1 MEKNGDRAV
10 TPTAADWVDWEV
22 GTVDRRI
29 FWDQAIYERELE
41 RVFARSWL
49 FVAHESQVQAP
60 GSFVTTYMGEDSVI
74 VARDDDG
81 IAVFLNSCPH
91 RGNRVCFADSGQARQ
106 FTCNYHGWTFGLDGA
121 LKRMPKVGLY
131 KSTPGFR
138 MQDWGLKRARVAD
151 YKGLVFATFAEEA
164 PELEDW
170 LGDFRWYLDAVL
182 DAEAGGTEF
191 LPGGA
196 TRSVMG
202 CNWKFPADNFVGDIY
217 HALWTHL
224 GGAEPTLGR
233 HGGVQVENA
242 GSYQVSVNGH
252 GWEFNDSF
260 LGNAATMGDRDL
272 LRYMRS
278 RQEAITARLG
288 KFRADMWGSVASA
301 TIFPN
306 FSFLPGYFTFRTF
319 QPKGPLK
326 TEIHAWT
333 LVPKDMPDDIKDRF
347 RRGSMRTFSPSGL
360 LEMDDGENWE
370 HSTSANAGWIT
381 RHQRLCYAMAPGG
394 DLERNDLPGIVSAG
408 QLSDANQRL
417 FYKRWA
423 EMMDAESWADIPVA
437 QPTAGAKVDA

>member
-1 MEKNGDRAV
+1 MNVRAQ
-10 TPTAADWVDWEV
+10 DLVDWDF
-22 GTVDRRI
+22 GTVERRI
-29 FWDQAIYERELE
+29 FWDSAIYERELE
-41 RVFARSWL
+41 RIFARSWL
-49 FVAHESQVQAP
+49 FVAHESQVEAP

-74 VARDDDG
+74 VARADSG
-81 IAVFLNSCPH
+81 AINVFLNSCPH
-91 RGNRVCFADSGQARQ
+91 RGNRVCFADSGQGRQ
-106 FTCNYHGWTFGLDGA
+106 FTCNYHGWAFGLDGA
-121 LKRMPKVGLY
+121 LKKMPKMGIY
-131 KSTPGFR
+131 KQTPGFR
-138 MQDWGLKRARVAD
+138 MEDWGLKQARVGN
-151 YKGLVFATFAEEA
+151 YKGLIFATFCEEA
-164 PELEDW
+164 PSLEEW

-182 DAEAGGTEF
+182 DAEPGGTEF

-196 TRSVMG
+196 TRSVMK

-224 GGAEPTLGR
+224 GGAEPTLGAY
-233 HGGVQVENA
+233 GGVKVDNA

-260 LGNAATMGDRDL
+260 IGNAATMGDRDL
-272 LRYMRS
+272 LRYMKS
-278 RQEAITARLG
+278 RQEAITVRLG
-288 KFRADMWGSVASA
+288 EFRAKMWGSVASA

-333 LVPKDMPDDIKDRF
+333 LVPRNMPDEIKDRF
-347 RRGSMRTFSPSGL
+347 RKGSMRTFSPSGL

-370 HSTSANAGWIT
+370 FSTQANAGWVT
-381 RHQRLCYAMAPGG
+381 RNQRLCYAMAPAGEVEQDG
-394 DLERNDLPGIVSAG
+394 LPGSVTAG

-423 EMMDAESWADIPVA
+423 QMMDAESWADIPIDNA
-437 QPTAGAKVDA
+437 TATMEAAE

>member
-1 MEKNGDRAV
+1 MNVRAQ
-10 TPTAADWVDWEV
+10 DLVDWDF
-22 GTVDRRI
+22 GTVERRI
-29 FWDQAIYERELE
+29 FWDPAIYEQELE
-41 RVFARSWL
+41 RIFARSWL
-49 FVAHESQVQAP
+49 FVAHESQVEAP

-74 VARDDDG
+74 VARADSG
-81 IAVFLNSCPH
+81 AINVFLNSCPH
-91 RGNRVCFADSGQARQ
+91 RGNRVCFADSGQGRQ
-106 FTCNYHGWTFGLDGA
+106 FTCNYHGWAFGLDGA
-121 LKRMPKVGLY
+121 LKKMPKMGIY
-131 KSTPGFR
+131 KQTPGFR
-138 MQDWGLKRARVAD
+138 MEDWGLKQARVGN
-151 YKGLVFATFAEEA
+151 YKGLIFATFCEEA
-164 PELEDW
+164 PSLEEW

-182 DAEAGGTEF
+182 DAEPGGTEF

-196 TRSVMG
+196 TRSVMK

-224 GGAEPTLGR
+224 GGAEPTLGVY
-233 HGGVQVENA
+233 GGVKVDNA

-260 LGNAATMGDRDL
+260 IGNAATMGDRDL
-272 LRYMRS
+272 LRYMKS
-278 RQEAITARLG
+278 RQEAIIARLG
-288 KFRADMWGSVASA
+288 EFRAKMWGSVASA

-333 LVPKDMPDDIKDRF
+333 LVPRNMPDEIKDRF
-347 RRGSMRTFSPSGL
+347 RKGSMRTFSPSGL

-370 HSTSANAGWIT
+370 FSTQANAGWVT
-381 RHQRLCYAMAPGG
+381 RNQRLCYAMAPAGEVEQDG
-394 DLERNDLPGIVSAG
+394 LPGSVTAG

-423 EMMDAESWADIPVA
+423 QMMDAESWADIPIDNA
-437 QPTAGAKVDA
+437 TATMEAAE

>member
-1 MEKNGDRAV
+1 MIDRMS
-10 TPTAADWVDWEV
+10 DLVDFER
-22 GTVDRRI
+22 GRIDRRI
-29 FWDQAIYERELE
+29 FWDASIYEQELA

-49 FVAHESQVQAP
+49 FVAHESQIPEP
-60 GSFVTTYMGEDSVI
+60 GDFVTTYMAQDGVI
-74 VARDDDG
+74 VTRGDDRHTH
-81 IAVFLNSCPH
+81 VFLNSCPH
-91 RGNRVCFADSGQARQ
+91 RGNRVCFADSGKGRS
-106 FTCNYHGWTFGLDGA
+106 FTCNYHGWAFGLDGA
-121 LKRMPKVGLY
+121 LKRMPKMGLY
-131 KSTPGFR
+131 KATPGFD
-138 MQDWGLKRARVAD
+138 MADWGLKPARAAS
-151 YKGLVFATFAEEA
+151 YKGLIFATFDQEA
-164 PELEDW
+164 PSLDDW

-182 DAEAGGTEF
+182 DAEEGGTEF

-196 TRSVMG
+196 TRSVMN

-224 GGAEPTLGR
+224 GGSEPTLGR
-233 HGGVQVENA
+233 HGGVIVENER
-242 GSYQVSVNGH
+242 SWHVSVNGH

-288 KFRADMWGSVASA
+288 DFRAKMWGSVASA
-301 TIFPN
+301 TVFPN

-319 QPKGPLK
+319 QPKGPTT

-333 LVPKDMPDDIKDRF
+333 LVPKNMPDDIKDRF
-347 RRGSMRTFSPSGL
+347 RRGSMRTFSPSGV

-370 HSTSANAGWIT
+370 HSTAANAGYVT
-381 RHQRLCYAMAPGG
+381 RHQQLCYAMAPLGRST
-394 DLERNDLPGIVSAG
+394 DDSLPGTVHLG

-423 EMMDAESWADIPVA
+423 EMMDAENWSQIQLDPLRIAETV
-437 QPTAGAKVDA
+437 

>member
-1 MEKNGDRAV
+1 MKAKDL
-10 TPTAADWVDWEV
+10 VDWQA
-22 GTVDRRI
+22 GTIDRRI
-29 FWDQAIYERELE
+29 FWDPEIYERELE
-41 RVFARSWL
+41 RVFARAWL
-49 FVAHESQVQAP
+49 FVAHESQVEAP
-60 GSFVTTYMGEDSVI
+60 GSFVTTYMAQDSVI
-74 VARDDDG
+74 VTRDDG
-81 IAVFLNSCPH
+81 GAIHVFLNSCPH
-91 RGNRVCFADSGQARQ
+91 RGNRVCFADSGNARQ
-106 FTCNYHGWTFGLDGA
+106 FTCNYHGWAFRADGA
-121 LKRMPKVGLY
+121 LKKMPQPGLY

-138 MQDWGLKRARVAD
+138 MEDWGLKRARVET
-151 YKGLVFATFAEEA
+151 YKGLVFATFSAEA
-164 PELEDW
+164 PGLGEW

-182 DAEAGGTEF
+182 DAEEGGTEF

-196 TRSVMG
+196 TRSVLK

-233 HGGVQVENA
+233 SGGVKVENQ

-260 LGNAATMGDRDL
+260 LGNAATMGDREL

-278 RQEAITARLG
+278 RQEAISRRLG
-288 KFRADMWGSVASA
+288 EFRANMWGSVASA

-319 QPKGPLK
+319 QPKGPTT

-333 LVPKDMPDDIKDRF
+333 LVPKSMPEEIKDRF
-347 RRGSMRTFSPSGL
+347 RRGSMRTFSPSGI

-370 HSTSANAGWIT
+370 HSTAANAGWIT
-381 RHQRLCYAMAPGG
+381 RHQRLCYAMAPAAELDRQG
-394 DLERNDLPGIVSAG
+394 LPGTVTAG

-417 FYKRWA
+417 FYKRWV
-423 EMMDAESWADIPVA
+423 EMMDAETWADIPMSA
-437 QPTAGAKVDA
+437 PTIMEAAE

>member
-1 MEKNGDRAV
+1 MAMK
-10 TPTAADWVDWEV
+10 AADLIDADF

-29 FWDQAIYERELE
+29 FWDAAIYEQELE

-49 FVAHESQVQAP
+49 FVAHESQVERP
-60 GSFVTTYMGEDSVI
+60 GDFVTTYMGEDSVI
-74 VARDDDG
+74 VARGDAG
-81 IAVFLNSCPH
+81 VNVFLNSCPH
-91 RGNRVCFADSGQARQ
+91 RGNRVCFADSGTDRQ
-106 FTCNYHGWTFGLDGA
+106 FTCNYHGWAFGLDGA
-121 LKRMPKVGLY
+121 LKKMPKMGLY
-131 KSTPGFR
+131 KTTPGFR
-138 MQDWGLKRARVAD
+138 MEDWGLKRARVGS
-151 YKGLVFATFAEEA
+151 YKGLLFATFSEA
-164 PELEDW
+164 APSLEDW

-182 DAEAGGTEF
+182 DPEDGGTEF

-196 TRSVMG
+196 TRSVMR

-224 GGAEPTLGR
+224 GGSEPTLGR
-233 HGGVQVENA
+233 HGGVKVENT

-252 GWEFNDSF
+252 GWEFNDSY
-260 LGNAATMGDRDL
+260 LGNAATMGDREL

-278 RQEAITARLG
+278 RQEAIIARLG
-288 KFRADMWGSVASA
+288 KFRADMWGSVASG

-333 LVPKDMPDDIKDRF
+333 LVPRNMPDDIKDRF

-370 HSTSANAGWIT
+370 HSTTANAGWVT
-381 RHQRLCYAMAPGG
+381 RNQRLCYAMAPAGE
-394 DLERNDLPGIVSAG
+394 LVKEDLPGTVTTG

-423 EMMDAESWADIPVA
+423 EMMDAETWADIPFA
-437 QPTAGAKVDA
+437 QPTLQVEAAE

>member
-1 MEKNGDRAV
+1 MQAKDL
-10 TPTAADWVDWEV
+10 VDWRA
-22 GTVDRRI
+22 GAIDRRM
-29 FWDQAIYERELE
+29 FWEPEIYERELE

-49 FVAHESQVQAP
+49 FVAHESQVEAP
-60 GSFVTTYMGEDSVI
+60 GSFVTTYMGQDSVI
-74 VARDDDG
+74 VARGDDG
-81 IAVFLNSCPH
+81 AVNVFLNSCPH
-91 RGNRVCFADSGQARQ
+91 RGNRVCFADSGSTRH
-106 FTCNYHGWTFGLDGA
+106 FTCNYHGWAFGVDGA
-121 LKRMPKVGLY
+121 LKKMPKMGLY

-138 MQDWGLKRARVAD
+138 MEDWGLRRARVES
-151 YKGLVFATFAEEA
+151 YKGLVFATFSEEA
-164 PELEDW
+164 PGLDAW

-182 DAEAGGTEF
+182 DAEEGGTEF

-196 TRSVMG
+196 TRSVLK

-233 HGGVQVENA
+233 HGGVKVENA
-242 GSYQVSVNGH
+242 DSYQVSVNGH

-260 LGNAATMGDRDL
+260 LGNAATMGDREL

-278 RQEAITARLG
+278 RQEAISQRLG
-288 KFRADMWGSVASA
+288 EFRAKMWGSVASA

-319 QPKGPLK
+319 QPKGPTT

-333 LVPKDMPDDIKDRF
+333 LVPKNMPDEIKDRF
-347 RRGSMRTFSPSGL
+347 RRGSMRTFSPSGI

-370 HSTSANAGWIT
+370 HSTSANAGWVT
-381 RHQRLCYAMAPGG
+381 RHQRLCYAMAPAGEI
-394 DLERNDLPGIVSAG
+394 DREDLPGLVTAG

-423 EMMDAESWADIPVA
+423 EMMDADSWADIPVA
-437 QPTAGAKVDA
+437 AQNATVAEAAE